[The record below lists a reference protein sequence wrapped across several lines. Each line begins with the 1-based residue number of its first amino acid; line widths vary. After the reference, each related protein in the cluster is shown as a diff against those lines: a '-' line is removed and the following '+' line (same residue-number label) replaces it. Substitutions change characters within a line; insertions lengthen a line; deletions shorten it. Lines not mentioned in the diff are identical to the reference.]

1 LPKTLAFAKEL
12 RGYVK
17 DIKVL
22 RLTDDLKYRNDVD
35 IQNLNNLTQQ
45 QQ

>member
-1 LPKTLAFAKEL
+1 MPKIFAFAKEL

-22 RLTDDLKYRNDVD
+22 RLTDDLKYKNKKD
-35 IQNLNNLTQQ
+35 ITNLYNLTPKE
-45 QQ
+45 